1 MPDILYAAANF
12 TEFNLR
18 TFDGE
23 IEKNYMA
30 ERVEESFELLCA
42 KCDRNLTK
50 EEYEKGKLQYTKIG
64 RKIPG
69 TGDKYGSTEMTGDL
83 IVIYSMEHKRCSKK
97 I

>member
-1 MPDILYAAANF
+1 MSDILYAEANF

-18 TFDGE
+18 TSDGK
-23 IEKNYMA
+23 IEENYMA
-30 ERVEESFELLCA
+30 ECLDESFELLCA
-42 KCDRNLTK
+42 KCDKNLTK

-69 TGDKYGSTEMTGDL
+69 AGHKYGSTKLTGEL

-97 I
+97 L